1 MNARNTWTRP
11 LRWIAGAGVGAVLL
25 VALASVLADS
35 LAIAEQPGRSIGI
48 PAVSVQ
54 PSGAST
60 GAATPD
66 STPSAEPTSTEPTSA
81 DPTGTDSTG
90 TDPTGTDSTGTDPTG
105 TDSTGT
111 EPTVPSAAP
120 EVVPAQDPVV
130 VDDHGGDNPDH
141 DDDIGVDDSG
151 GSSGSGRK
159 SG

>member
-1 MNARNTWTRP
+1 MNARNIWTRP
-11 LRWIAGAGVGAVLL
+11 LLWIAGAGVGAVLL

-35 LAIAEQPGRSIGI
+35 FAIAEQPGRSIGV

-66 STPSAEPTSTEPTSA
+66 STPSAEPTGAEPTSTEPT
-81 DPTGTDSTG
+81 D
-90 TDPTGTDSTGTDPTG
+90 TDPTDTDPT
-105 TDSTGT
+105 DT
-111 EPTVPSAAP
+111 EPTVPSAAPEVVP

-141 DDDIGVDDSG
+141 NDDIGVDDSG

>member
-1 MNARNTWTRP
+1 MNARNIWTRP
-11 LRWIAGAGVGAVLL
+11 LLWIAGAGVGAVLL

-35 LAIAEQPGRSIGI
+35 LAIAEQPGRSIGV

-66 STPSAEPTSTEPTSA
+66 STPSAEPTSTEPTRT
-81 DPTGTDSTG
+81 DPTGTDPTDNDSTG
-90 TDPTGTDSTGTDPTG
+90 TDPTGTDPTG

-111 EPTVPSAAP
+111 EATAP

>member
-1 MNARNTWTRP
+1 MNARSIWTRP
-11 LRWIAGAGVGAVLL
+11 LLWIAGAGVGAVLL

-35 LAIAEQPGRSIGI
+35 LAIAEQPGRSIGV

-66 STPSAEPTSTEPTSA
+66 STPSAEPTSTEPTST
-81 DPTGTDSTG
+81 DPTGTDP
-90 TDPTGTDSTGTDPTG
+90 TDNDSTGTDPTG

-111 EPTVPSAAP
+111 EATVPSAAP